1 MVSCKLIQCNN
12 TLYLSSLVYMV
23 NRTITYDVTIY
34 NIQIHV
40 YSLWI
45 SLSFMLLLYLYISV
59 IFSKFKDQSNRY
71 VPRRKDKRRHL
82 LISVKFLYLHG
93 PILTQCLD
101 SIDLWTLSVLVSFL
115 ALTTRFPMPPNKAT

>member
-1 MVSCKLIQCNN
+1 MVSCKLIQCDN

-45 SLSFMLLLYLYISV
+45 SLSFMLLLYIHFSN
-59 IFSKFKDQSNRY
+59 IFKF
-71 VPRRKDKRRHL
+71 
-82 LISVKFLYLHG
+82 
-93 PILTQCLD
+93 
-101 SIDLWTLSVLVSFL
+101 
-115 ALTTRFPMPPNKAT
+115 

>member
-45 SLSFMLLLYLYISV
+45 SLSFMLLQNIYISV

>member
-34 NIQIHV
+34 NIQYMSIACG
-40 YSLWI
+40 Y
-45 SLSFMLLLYLYISV
+45 LYRSCFYFIYISV
-59 IFSKFKDQSNRY
+59 IFSNFKDQSNRY

>member
-40 YSLWI
+40 YSCGY
-45 SLSFMLLLYLYISV
+45 LYRSCFYFIYISV
-59 IFSKFKDQSNRY
+59 IFSNFKDQSNRY

>member
-71 VPRRKDKRRHL
+71 VPRRKDKRRYL

>member
-1 MVSCKLIQCNN
+1 MVSCKLIQCDN

-23 NRTITYDVTIY
+23 NRTILYDITIY

-71 VPRRKDKRRHL
+71 VPRRKDKRRYL

-101 SIDLWTLSVLVSFL
+101 SIDLRTLSVLVSFL

>member
-40 YSLWI
+40 YSCGY
-45 SLSFMLLLYLYISV
+45 LYRSCFYFIYISV